1 MAFTKSDVAALN
13 LQFAEYDLH
22 QALLE
27 LNQLEAGRVV
37 FSSSLGLEDQVI
49 TSAIFSQDLPITVFT
64 LDTGRLFQ
72 ETYKVL
78 DETQRKYAKPIQIIS
93 PNHEELQAYTSA
105 EGVNALYQS
114 IDSRKK
120 CCFIRKLEPLARGLA
135 EADVWITGVRA
146 TQSSYRA
153 DMELFEWDEGRDLMK
168 FNPLLK
174 WSTAELWDYIAENE
188 VPFNEL
194 HKKGFPSIGC
204 APCTRAIS
212 AGEDERAGR
221 WWWEQDGQQECGLH
235 DRAID
240 LKGLKSKSAGA
251 Q

>member
-1 MAFTKSDVAALN
+1 MAFSKSDIAALN
-13 LQFAEYDLH
+13 LQFADYDLH
-22 QALLE
+22 EALRE
-27 LNQLEAGRVV
+27 LNKLPPGRIV

-49 TSAIFSQDLPITVFT
+49 SDAIFSQDLPINVFT

-78 DETQRKYAKPIQIIS
+78 DDTQRQYAKPIQIIS
-93 PNHEELQAYTSA
+93 PNHQALEAYVSA

-114 IDSRKK
+114 IDSRKR
-120 CCFIRKLEPLARGLA
+120 CCFVRKLEPLARGL
-135 EADVWITGVRA
+135 EGADVWITGVRA
-146 TQSSYRA
+146 AQSSHRA
-153 DMELFEWDEGRDLMK
+153 DMTLFEWDDARQLVK

-174 WSTAELWDYIAENE
+174 WSSKALWEYIVDHQ

-212 AGEDERAGR
+212 VGEDERAGR
-221 WWWEQDGQQECGLH
+221 WWWEQGGAQECGLH
-235 DRAID
+235 DRAVDISA
-240 LKGLKSKSAGA
+240 LTSKTVGA
-251 Q
+251 